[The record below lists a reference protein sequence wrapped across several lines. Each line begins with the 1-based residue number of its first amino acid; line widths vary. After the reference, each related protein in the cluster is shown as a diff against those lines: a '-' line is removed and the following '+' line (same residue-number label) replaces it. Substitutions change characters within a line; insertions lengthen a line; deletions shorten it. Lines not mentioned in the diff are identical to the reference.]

1 MNYNA
6 FYSNTP
12 DDLEWIAPGVAIVPW
27 WPRFELG
34 VNVYL
39 RIIFTPIV
47 SNKRASWVIHDANA
61 GTFHTIGRGE
71 LSTLSTLIATSVN
84 STGRNPV
91 EQDPREML
99 RKCRVEC
106 DSWGR

>member
-6 FYSNTP
+6 FSRGSPAT
-12 DDLEWIAPGVAIVPW
+12 LEWVAPGIAIVPW
-27 WPRFELG
+27 WPKFELG
-34 VNVYL
+34 INVYL
-39 RIIFTPIV
+39 RVIFTPIV

-61 GTFHTIGRGE
+61 GTFHPIGRGE
-71 LSTLSTLIATSVN
+71 MSTLSSLIAASIN
-84 STGRNPV
+84 SSGRNPV

-106 DSWGR
+106 EAWGR